1 MDGISHDQKATS
13 LQSNRAE
20 HDRRIAEKLR
30 RELGPQVCALLD
42 DTKVIEIMLNPDGSL
57 WCEWLGQPMERVG
70 TMPKAQ
76 AESLMGTVASSLRT
90 HITAANPILECELP
104 LDGSRFEALLPPIV
118 SGPTFTIR
126 KKASI
131 VFTLANYVKSGIMTE
146 TQCEA
151 IKRAVRER
159 KNILVVGGTGTGKTT
174 LTNAIIADIDSATP
188 EHRIVIIEDTRE
200 LQCSSPNVV
209 QLRAV
214 DHVDMTRLL
223 KATMRLR
230 PDRILVGE
238 ARDGSA
244 LALLKAWNT
253 GHPGGAATV
262 HANSANAGLIRM
274 EQLVAEATAA
284 PMQALIAEAIDLIIA
299 IEKTATGRRIKEV
312 VTVSGHDGTNYITQP
327 V

>member
-1 MDGISHDQKATS
+1 MDENSHERKATS
-13 LQSNRAE
+13 LQGNRAE

-30 RELGPQVCALLD
+30 RELGTQVCALLD
-42 DTKVIEIMLNPDGSL
+42 DSKVIEIMLNPDGSL

-104 LDGSRFEALLPPIV
+104 LDGSRFEALLPPVV

-146 TQCEA
+146 AQCQA
-151 IKRAVRER
+151 IKSAVRER

-174 LTNAIIADIDSATP
+174 LTNAIIAEIDAVTP

-209 QLRAV
+209 PLRAV

-284 PMQALIAEAIDLIIA
+284 PMQALIAEAVDLIIA

-312 VTVSGHDGTNYITQP
+312 VTVSGHDGTHYITQL

>member
-1 MDGISHDQKATS
+1 MDEKSHENRATS

-146 TQCEA
+146 AQCDA
-151 IKRAVRER
+151 IKWAVRER

-174 LTNAIIADIDSATP
+174 LTNAIIAEIDAVTP

-209 QLRAV
+209 PLRAV

-284 PMQALIAEAIDLIIA
+284 PMQALIAEAVDLIIA

-327 V
+327 I